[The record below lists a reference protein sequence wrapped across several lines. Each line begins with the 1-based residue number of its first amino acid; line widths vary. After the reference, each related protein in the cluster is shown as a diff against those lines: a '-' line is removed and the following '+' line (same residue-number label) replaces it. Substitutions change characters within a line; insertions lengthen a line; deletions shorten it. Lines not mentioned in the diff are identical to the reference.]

1 MLKSWILTSPEFPFR
16 SDCFNIAVLTKVSP
30 EKKFSTYGG
39 RGFSSSTEDVHFV
52 LRFVRAGFVAIL
64 SAYITLELTFDADV
78 SSRI

>member
-1 MLKSWILTSPEFPFR
+1 MLTPPVFPSR
-16 SDCFNIAVLTKVSP
+16 SNHLSIAVLTKVSP